1 MSDASHH
8 TRGSLPR
15 RSVLRLALG
24 VGALALSGCQVSPL
38 YGDRS
43 PATGGQSA
51 TATALSA
58 IAIDEPADRTTQL
71 VRNELFFSLDSGGV
85 AAQYRLALRAASA
98 TQTLGVGGTG
108 AAFARTVRVTA
119 IYQLFALGSAA
130 PLAENTVISTASYDS
145 VEQRFANQRAEID
158 AEARAARDVARVIE
172 AQLAAVFAQAL

>member
-1 MSDASHH
+1 ML
-8 TRGSLPR
+8 G
-15 RSVLRLALG
+15 ALG

-43 PATGGQSA
+43 LAVGGRSA

-58 IAIDEPADRTTQL
+58 IVIDEPADRTTQL
-71 VRNELFFSLDSGGV
+71 VRNELFFGLGSGTV
-85 AAQYRLALRAASA
+85 APQYRLALRAASA

-119 IYQLFALGSAA
+119 SYQLFGLGAA

-145 VEQRFANQRAEID
+145 VDQRFANQRAAID

-172 AQLAAVFAQAL
+172 AQLAAVFAQGL

>member
-1 MSDASHH
+1 MSNAPHYSRHPL
-8 TRGSLPR
+8 SR
-15 RSVLRLALG
+15 RSVMLGALG

-43 PATGGQSA
+43 LAVGGQSA

-58 IAIDEPADRTTQL
+58 IVIDEPADRTTQL
-71 VRNELFFSLDSGGV
+71 VRNELFFGLGSGTV
-85 AAQYRLALRAASA
+85 APQYRLALRAASA

-119 IYQLFALGSAA
+119 TYQLFDLDTAT

-145 VEQRFANQRAEID
+145 VEQRFANQRAAID
-158 AEARAARDVARVIE
+158 AEARAARDVARFIE
-172 AQLAAVFAQAL
+172 AQLAAVFAQGL